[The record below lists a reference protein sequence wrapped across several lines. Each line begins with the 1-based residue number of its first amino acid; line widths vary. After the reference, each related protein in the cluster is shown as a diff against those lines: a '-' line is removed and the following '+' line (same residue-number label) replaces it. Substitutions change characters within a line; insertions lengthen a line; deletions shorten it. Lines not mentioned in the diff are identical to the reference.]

1 MVSLQAGGDS
11 VALSDDKTRVL
22 IAMPKEMKAELE
34 KIAKKE
40 DRSLTN
46 LIVRILKDYLENS

>member
-1 MVSLQAGGDS
+1 MVSFQEGGDS

-46 LIVRILKDYLENS
+46 LIVRILKDYLENI

>member
-1 MVSLQAGGDS
+1 

>member
-34 KIAKKE
+34 KIAKQE